1 MEKKLVKRSLKS
13 RPLKVTV
20 KNGKVIW
27 RKKDKRNISRKIKA
41 DKQENF
47 FKSIFASPR
56 NRALLEKMKER
67 VKLLSATPEEKQLAK
82 QIIFSLRQGVAPMEG
97 VLRFSVGRESILK
110 LIQQDLNFVRNGNSR
125 LRLVNGI
132 YGSGKT
138 HILKIIQ
145 EYAYMKNFATSF
157 ITLTARECPMYNLGV
172 VYEHIVKGIRVSKF
186 RQAPAL
192 QYILDEW
199 FLRIK
204 SIGLAEEE
212 KILQELKKLNLDFK
226 IALTKYRDEANR
238 NNWREIELVL
248 RWLQGDIKTK
258 REARSLGV
266 KNYAS
271 EDTALDMLGNITL
284 MLCFLG
290 YNGLV
295 ILLDEM
301 EAIPSLSRIVQR
313 KQAYENLKKI
323 MNCSSR
329 TPNSYFI
336 YATTP
341 YFFNEA
347 ENKIV
352 VKKDSKKVIGLYPL
366 PETELKKLAIEIR
379 NLYWQA
385 YPWENINRIDN
396 ENLAK
401 FVSNFIH
408 QQNSEILARKFV
420 RTLVSALD
428 ICQEHPQISL
438 SRILKEE

>member
-1 MEKKLVKRSLKS
+1 LAKRSLKS

-27 RKKDKRNISRKIKA
+27 RKKDKRNISTKIKV

-47 FKSIFASPR
+47 FKSIFTSPR
-56 NRALLEKMKER
+56 NRAVLEKMKER

-145 EYAYMKNFATSF
+145 EYAYKRNFATSF
-157 ITLTARECPMYNLGV
+157 ITLTARECPMHNLGL

-192 QYILDEW
+192 QNILEEW

-204 SIGLAEEE
+204 SIGLAKEER
-212 KILQELKKLNLDFK
+212 ILQELMKLSLDFK
-226 IALTKYRDEANR
+226 IALTRYRDEANR
-238 NNWREIELVL
+238 NNWRGVELVL

-258 REARSLGV
+258 REARCLGF

-271 EDTALDMLGNITL
+271 EDTALEMLGNINR

-313 KQAYENLKKI
+313 KQAYENLKRI
-323 MNCSSR
+323 LNCSLR

-341 YFFNEA
+341 YFFSEA
-347 ENKIV
+347 ENEIV
-352 VKKDSKKVIGLYPL
+352 VKKDSKKVIELYPL
-366 PETELKKLAIEIR
+366 PETDLKKLAIEIR
-379 NLYWQA
+379 NLHWRA
-385 YPWENINRIDN
+385 YPWKNISRVDN
-396 ENLAK
+396 ENLGK
-401 FVSNFIH
+401 FVSNFISH
-408 QQNSEILARKFV
+408 QNSEITARKFV
-420 RTLVSALD
+420 RTLVSTLD
-428 ICQEHPQISL
+428 ICQEYPQIVL
-438 SRILKEE
+438 SQILKEE

>member
-1 MEKKLVKRSLKS
+1 MTKRPLKS
-13 RPLKVTV
+13 RPLKITL
-20 KNGKVIW
+20 KNGKVIK
-27 RKKDKRNISRKIKA
+27 RKKGKRDISTKIKVN
-41 DKQENF
+41 KPENSF
-47 FKSIFASPR
+47 NRIFAIPR
-56 NRALLEKMKER
+56 NRAILEGVKATE
-67 VKLLSATPEEKQLAK
+67 KLLYVTPEEKQTAER
-82 QIIFSLRQGVAPMEG
+82 IIFSLRQGVAPMEG

-145 EYAYMKNFATSF
+145 EYAYVRNFATSF
-157 ITLTARECPMYNLGV
+157 ITLTARECPMYNLGL
-172 VYEHIVKGIRVSKF
+172 VYEYIVKGIRVSKF

-192 QYILDEW
+192 QHILEEW

-204 SIGLAEEE
+204 SIGLAQEER
-212 KILQELKKLNLDFK
+212 ILQELMKLSLDFK

-238 NNWREIELVL
+238 NNWRGVELVL

-258 REARSLGV
+258 KEARYLGF

-271 EDTALDMLGNITL
+271 KDNALEMLGNITR

-290 YNGLV
+290 YNGLA

-301 EAIPSLSRIVQR
+301 DAIPSLSRIVQH
-313 KQAYENLKKI
+313 KQAYENLEKI
-323 MNCSSR
+323 LNCSSR

-352 VKKDSKKVIGLYPL
+352 IKKDSKKVIELYPL
-366 PETELKKLAIEIR
+366 SETDLKKLAIEIR

-385 YPWENINRIDN
+385 YPWENISRVDN

-401 FVSNFIH
+401 FVSNFIS
-408 QQNSEILARKFV
+408 QQNSEITARKFV
-420 RTLVSALD
+420 RTLVSTLD
-428 ICQEHPQISL
+428 ICQEYPQISL

>member
-27 RKKDKRNISRKIKA
+27 RKKDKRNISRKIKT

-47 FKSIFASPR
+47 FKSIFTSTR

-67 VKLLSATPEEKQLAK
+67 VKLLSATPEEKQLAE

-97 VLRFSVGRESILK
+97 VLRFSVGREPILK

-145 EYAYMKNFATSF
+145 EYAYIKNFATSF

-192 QYILDEW
+192 QYILEEW

-238 NNWREIELVL
+238 NNWREVELVL

-258 REARSLGV
+258 REARHLGV
-266 KNYAS
+266 ENYAS
-271 EDTALDMLGNITL
+271 EDTALEMLGNITL

-313 KQAYENLKKI
+313 KQAYENLEKI
-323 MNCSSR
+323 LNCSSR

-347 ENKIV
+347 ENKIAI
-352 VKKDSKKVIGLYPL
+352 KKDSKKVIELYPL
-366 PETELKKLAIEIR
+366 PETDLIKLAIEIR

-385 YPWENINRIDN
+385 YPWENISRVDN

-401 FVSNFIH
+401 FVSNFIN
-408 QQNSEILARKFV
+408 QQNSEITAREFV
-420 RTLVSALD
+420 RTLVSTLD
-428 ICQEHPQISL
+428 ICQEYPQVSL